1 MHVEPDGEVYM
12 IPGIEDV
19 YFVEAFLLS
28 GIRPASRYQA
38 GGLSERRLMQHS
50 SLRTRPTRSNWV
62 STRSL
67 LSFPWRVGGRLQ
79 PDHRCYLR
87 RDVLKNPVG
96 SQVRADDEERI
107 EC

>member
-1 MHVEPDGEVYM
+1 MYVEVHVEPDGEVYM

-62 STRSL
+62 SATLTIVISVA
-67 LSFPWRVGGRLQ
+67 SW
-79 PDHRCYLR
+79 
-87 RDVLKNPVG
+87 
-96 SQVRADDEERI
+96 
-107 EC
+107 